1 MTLLSSGAAGVKWGG
16 PLVLS
21 EDKLKI
27 PTSQ

>member
-1 MTLLSSGAAGVKWGG
+1 MTLLSSGAAGVKWG